1 MNSGRATSKTSILQR
16 LMITLMSLN
25 RVYQRLHELQLQ
37 QVVINADETK
47 CYMWVYCTGT
57 DSPPDHAEGNL
68 NKPPNIV
75 LYDYQNSRRG
85 QCVKDYLQGFSGY
98 LQVDGYAGY
107 QASSE

>member
-1 MNSGRATSKTSILQR
+1 
-16 LMITLMSLN
+16 MITLMSLN

-37 QVVINADETK
+37 QVVINADETPLKVIHEDKRK

-57 DSPPDHAEGNL
+57 DSPPDHAEGHL